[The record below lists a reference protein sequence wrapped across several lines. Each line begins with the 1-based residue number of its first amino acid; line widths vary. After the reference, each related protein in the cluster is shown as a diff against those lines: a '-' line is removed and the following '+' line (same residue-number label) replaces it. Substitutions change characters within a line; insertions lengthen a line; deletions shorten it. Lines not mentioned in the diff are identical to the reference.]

1 MISFGAKIPIA
12 KCKIQNRKTGK
23 TESSTVYEYTC
34 TDKSDVEKIERIV
47 SKQDWEFGQDIAYD
61 VWWKNSVIE
70 KNDARYNY
78 MLDYHFYSIENNRR
92 KTIGLCETKE
102 NDDIGVEFLETLQDK
117 KYRFIGQTLLA
128 SLAKKASLAA
138 NRLIILN
145 AAQKALD
152 FYRKSCGFTKEIQ
165 DDEAISFVVNKPQ
178 ILEFIR
184 QTEQRTNGEIVFLN
198 A

>member
-12 KCKIQNRKTGK
+12 KCKIQNRETGK
-23 TESSTVYEYTC
+23 SESATVYEYTC
-34 TDKSDVEKIERIV
+34 TDKSDVKKIERIMD
-47 SKQDWEFGQDIAYD
+47 KEDWEFGQDIAYD

-70 KNDARYNY
+70 KNDNRYKY

-117 KYRFIGQTLLA
+117 KYRFTGQTLLA
-128 SLAKKASLAA
+128 SIAKKANHSGNNLV
-138 NRLIILN
+138 ILN

-152 FYRKSCGFTKEIQ
+152 FYRKICGFTKEVQ
-165 DDEAISFVVNKPQ
+165 DDESISFVVNKPQ
-178 ILEFIR
+178 IQEFIR

-198 A
+198 T